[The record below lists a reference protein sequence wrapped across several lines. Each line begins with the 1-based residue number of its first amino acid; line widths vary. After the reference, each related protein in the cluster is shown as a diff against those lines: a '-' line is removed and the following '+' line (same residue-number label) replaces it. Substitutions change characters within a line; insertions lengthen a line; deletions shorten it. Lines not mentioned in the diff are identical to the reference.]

1 MATFPKSFYRATAA
15 GFPGF
20 LLWAFTEA
28 AQQAL
33 TPVACRRW
41 AYACASAE
49 TAVREILAV
58 QVATYDAI
66 RNSMFLLL
74 LIGVWL
80 WRSVER

>member
-1 MATFPKSFYRATAA
+1 MAPFPKSFYR
-15 GFPGF
+15 
-20 LLWAFTEA
+20 
-28 AQQAL
+28 
-33 TPVACRRW
+33 
-41 AYACASAE
+41 ASAE

-66 RNSMFLLL
+66 RDSMFLLL